1 MKRLWSET
9 KWVLLVA
16 QPLFILQTP
25 PLVYLEQLFDHHVEP
40 PAYACMLALV
50 TPSFTLYHPIVWI
63 LTGRSRMKVTG
74 SSSRHALNTG
84 LVIVLFQAV
93 SSVQAQNASG
103 CVTRA
108 CLVSTLLA
116 STNQYVIPSER
127 EGCKVEVKITN
138 ISIET
143 LEVDTKNLY
152 FVTILRMTMVSIY
165 EEKSWYHDY
174 CNAYEAGLHHCNQD
188 QIHMGTKAVATVC
201 EKWKITVKPTLKMEK
216 QSETSHLLVYSN
228 GTVMYNYLLWVTV
241 GCDVNLYKYPFAS
254 DFCAIFLTGW
264 TEDGCGVELDIM
276 NASITVMGKDRG
288 NWVSESAEMEGKDGH
303 TILKVNIRSQIYKV
317 LVSLIIPSIM
327 IILADVVG
335 FALPIL
341 DGERVSYKVTLVLG
355 FVMFLLILTDILPGS
370 PKCVPLLSQHFTI
383 TLIFLLLSLIETVLV
398 TYLAAAGTPSLCP
411 PWKKGRE
418 AKQHPEKG
426 AGERQHDKG
435 QNGVAPELLS
445 DTVSPGLGAKPLQR
459 IIRFIS
465 YMEDQEQDAEKK
477 KSFAAKVDKVCFTLY
492 MLVLMIYSAVMLYM
506 FLGNQCSVNHLIF

>member
-1 MKRLWSET
+1 
-9 KWVLLVA
+9 
-16 QPLFILQTP
+16 
-25 PLVYLEQLFDHHVEP
+25 
-40 PAYACMLALV
+40 
-50 TPSFTLYHPIVWI
+50 
-63 LTGRSRMKVTG
+63 MKVTG

-84 LVIVLFQAV
+84 LVVVLFQAV

-116 STNQYVIPSER
+116 STNQHVIPSEQ

-143 LEVDTKNLY
+143 LEVVWHDPSLLWKSSVFDSVPLPVDYVWTPTLSVKN
-152 FVTILRMTMVSIY
+152 
-165 EEKSWYHDY
+165 
-174 CNAYEAGLHHCNQD
+174 G
-188 QIHMGTKAVATVC
+188 
-201 EKWKITVKPTLKMEK
+201 LKMEK

-264 TEDGCGVELDIM
+264 TADGCGVELDIM

-288 NWVSESAEMEGKDGH
+288 NWVTESAEMEGKDGH
-303 TILKVNIRSQIYKV
+303 TILKVNMRSQIYKV

-327 IILADVVG
+327 ILLADVVG

-370 PKCVPLLSQHFTI
+370 PKCIPLLSQHFTI
-383 TLIFLLLSLIETVLV
+383 TLIFLLLSLTETVLV
-398 TYLAAAGTPSLCP
+398 TYLAAAGAPSLCP

-418 AKQHPEKG
+418 ANQHPEKQ
-426 AGERQHDKG
+426 AGERQQDKG

-459 IIRFIS
+459 IIRYID
-465 YMEDQEQDAEKK
+465 YLEDQEQDAEKK

-506 FLGNQCSVNHLIF
+506 FLGNQCSVNHLSF

>member
-1 MKRLWSET
+1 
-9 KWVLLVA
+9 
-16 QPLFILQTP
+16 
-25 PLVYLEQLFDHHVEP
+25 
-40 PAYACMLALV
+40 
-50 TPSFTLYHPIVWI
+50 
-63 LTGRSRMKVTG
+63 MKVTG

-84 LVIVLFQAV
+84 LVVVLFQAV

-108 CLVSTLLA
+108 CLVSTLLV

-143 LEVDTKNLY
+143 LEVVWHDPSLHW
-152 FVTILRMTMVSIY
+152 
-165 EEKSWYHDY
+165 KSVFDSVPLPVDY
-174 CNAYEAGLHHCNQD
+174 VWTPTL
-188 QIHMGTKAVATVC
+188 
-201 EKWKITVKPTLKMEK
+201 TVKNGLKMEK

-228 GTVMYNYLLWVTV
+228 STVMYNYLLWVTV

-288 NWVSESAEMEGKDGH
+288 NWVTESAEMEGKDGH

-398 TYLAAAGTPSLCP
+398 TYLAAAGAPSLCP
-411 PWKKGRE
+411 PWRKGRE
-418 AKQHPEKG
+418 AKQHPEKE
-426 AGERQHDKG
+426 AGERKQDKG

-477 KSFAAKVDKVCFTLY
+477 KSFAAKRLHDP
-492 MLVLMIYSAVMLYM
+492 
-506 FLGNQCSVNHLIF
+506 LGEM